1 MFKDLVVIMSIILS
15 ISFLIILLYNDKL
28 KNKLI
33 KVIFMVLAISFMIS
47 ILILDIDY
55 VYDLLRTLITY
66 FWYPNYLIFVTTI
79 LISVIIFLITLLK
92 KKLKLKIKIKN
103 YLLFAIS
110 FSSYIIYLRQGI
122 DITMYEALYSNIS
135 LILMRIETI
144 SFTIWLITTIIFR
157 IGDKY
162 AE

>member
-33 KVIFMVLAISFMIS
+33 KVVFMVLAITFMIS
-47 ILILDIDY
+47 ILILDINY
-55 VYDLLRTLITY
+55 VYYLLRSLITY
-66 FWYPNYLIFVTTI
+66 FWFPNYLIFVTTI
-79 LISVIIFLITLLK
+79 LISGVIFLTTLFK
-92 KKLKLKIKIKN
+92 KKIKFKNKLKN
-103 YLLFAIS
+103 YILFVISFAI
-110 FSSYIIYLRQGI
+110 YVIYLRQEI
-122 DITMYEALYSNIS
+122 DITMFEALYSNIS

-144 SFTIWLITTIIFR
+144 TFTIWLIITIIFR

-162 AE
+162 AK